1 MVVLRNKRELEQW
14 RLSVDNIK
22 TIGFVP
28 TMGALHKGHISLVKK
43 SISENDFTV
52 VSIFVN
58 PTQFNNPSD
67 FEKYPN
73 TIASDLE
80 QLSEVNCGVVY
91 IPSIEDLYPNFDTS
105 IKEYTFSGIEKP
117 MEGEF
122 RPGHFDGVATVVKKL
137 FDAVLPSKA
146 YFGEKDYQQLL
157 IVKEL
162 VGIEK
167 MPIKIIGMP
176 IYREKDG
183 LAMSS
188 RNMRL
193 NDSQRK
199 EAPLIFNSLL
209 QVKKWVKE
217 KESINEITDRITE
230 IFSQSNLKL
239 EYFEVR
245 ENNSL
250 KFAQQFE
257 KNKKYRAF
265 ISVFAGEIRLIDNL
279 ELF

>member
-1 MVVLRNKRELEQW
+1 MIVLRNKRELEQW

-28 TMGALHKGHISLVKK
+28 TMGALHKGHISLVEK
-43 SISENDFTV
+43 SISENNFTV

-67 FEKYPN
+67 FKKYPN
-73 TIASDLE
+73 TIESDLT
-80 QLSEVNCGVVY
+80 LLGNINCNVVY
-91 IPSIEDLYPNFDTS
+91 IPSVEDLYPNLDIST
-105 IKEYTFSGIEKP
+105 KKYTFSGVEKP

-157 IVKEL
+157 IIKEL
-162 VGIEK
+162 VEIEK
-167 MPIKIIGMP
+167 MSIKIIGMP
-176 IYREKDG
+176 IYRENDG

-193 NDSQRK
+193 TDLQRK

-209 QVKKWVKE
+209 QVKNWANN
-217 KESINEITDRITE
+217 KESISEITHRLVETFRE
-230 IFSQSNLKL
+230 SNLKL

-257 KNKKYRAF
+257 NNKKYRAF
-265 ISVFAGEIRLIDNL
+265 ICAYAGEIRLIDTI